1 IPLVPLAAAV
11 INLFVGRRLGRW
23 AGILASAAVLVSFA
37 VSVVVVQ
44 DRASR
49 PEGDRLFLSRLF
61 DWISVGAFRVSAE
74 LQLDALSST
83 MILVI
88 TGVGAL
94 ITIYAIGYMHGD
106 PRYGRF
112 FAYMNLFVFFMLILV
127 LADNY
132 LLLYL
137 GWEGVGLCS
146 YLLIGF
152 WFEKPAN
159 AEAAK
164 KAFIT
169 TRIGDTA
176 MLIGIV
182 LI

>member
-1 IPLVPLAAAV
+1 
-11 INLFVGRRLGRW
+11 
-23 AGILASAAVLVSFA
+23 
-37 VSVVVVQ
+37 
-44 DRASR
+44 
-49 PEGDRLFLSRLF
+49 
-61 DWISVGAFRVSAE
+61 
-74 LQLDALSST
+74 

-88 TGVGAL
+88 TGRRPPDPHLRDRA
-94 ITIYAIGYMHGD
+94 TWTGD

-112 FAYMNLFVFFMLILV
+112 FAYLNLFVFFMLLLV

-146 YLLIGF
+146 FLLIGF
-152 WFEKPAN
+152 WFEKTENAN
-159 AEAAK
+159 AAK

-176 MLIGIV
+176 MLIGLALIV
-182 LI
+182 SQFGTLDFDAVLGHRATRSRKERRPRSRCCCSPARSASPRRSRCTCGCPTRWRAPRRSPP